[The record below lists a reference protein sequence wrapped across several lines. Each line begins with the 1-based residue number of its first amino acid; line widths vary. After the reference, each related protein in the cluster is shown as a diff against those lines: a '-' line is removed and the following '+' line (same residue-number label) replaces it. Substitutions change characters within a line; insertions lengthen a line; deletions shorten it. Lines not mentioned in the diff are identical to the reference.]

1 MVEEEVVEE
10 VQTEE
15 VVEEKPQGLMANA
28 KKEEEKVEDGE
39 IAHDVEQ
46 AELKKPEYLPEEYWD
61 EKTGANLEK
70 LMGEFDKQ
78 KTSYNELRKKM
89 SQGKHK
95 APEKYTWENLGEVDA
110 DDPLLATYTDWAKE
124 NGISQ
129 EAFDKLGQAFTEIQ
143 NNYAQDA
150 QLDLD
155 KERQLLG
162 KNANEIIN
170 SNVEWGRG
178 LVAKGIFTE
187 ADYEELEILGGTA
200 KGQRIIQKIR
210 GLTGEKEIPVASIEG
225 EAPDQEELMMMVQD
239 ARYQNDPTYRKKV
252 EKMYQEAY
260 SNS

>member
-1 MVEEEVVEE
+1 
-10 VQTEE
+10 
-15 VVEEKPQGLMANA
+15 MA
-28 KKEEEKVEDGE
+28 EEKVEDGE
-39 IAHDVEQ
+39 MAHDVEQ

-110 DDPLLATYTDWAKE
+110 DDPLLAVYTDWAKE

>member
-1 MVEEEVVEE
+1 MAEEEVVEE

-39 IAHDVEQ
+39 MAHDVEQ

-70 LMGEFDKQ
+70 LMGEFEKQ

-187 ADYEELEILGGTA
+187 ADYE
-200 KGQRIIQKIR
+200 
-210 GLTGEKEIPVASIEG
+210 
-225 EAPDQEELMMMVQD
+225 
-239 ARYQNDPTYRKKV
+239 
-252 EKMYQEAY
+252 
-260 SNS
+260 

>member
-1 MVEEEVVEE
+1 
-10 VQTEE
+10 
-15 VVEEKPQGLMANA
+15 MANA

-39 IAHDVEQ
+39 ISHDVEQ

-61 EKTGANLEK
+61 AETGANLEK

>member
-1 MVEEEVVEE
+1 MAEEEVVEE

-39 IAHDVEQ
+39 MAHDVEQ

-143 NNYAQDA
+143 NNYA
-150 QLDLD
+150 
-155 KERQLLG
+155 
-162 KNANEIIN
+162 
-170 SNVEWGRG
+170 
-178 LVAKGIFTE
+178 
-187 ADYEELEILGGTA
+187 
-200 KGQRIIQKIR
+200 
-210 GLTGEKEIPVASIEG
+210 
-225 EAPDQEELMMMVQD
+225 
-239 ARYQNDPTYRKKV
+239 
-252 EKMYQEAY
+252 
-260 SNS
+260 